1 MTTIVNTPPS
11 SSDNGN
17 GGMIIGIFVLI
28 ILGLLFF
35 YFGLPAI
42 RNMGTP
48 QINVPA
54 PVINLPG
61 EIDVNVQQTP

>member
-1 MTTIVNTPPS
+1 MTTVINTPPS

-17 GGMIIGIFVLI
+17 SGTIITIFVLLF
-28 ILGLLFF
+28 LGFLFF
-35 YFGLPAI
+35 YFGLPAL
-42 RNMGTP
+42 RSLGTP

-54 PVINLPG
+54 PVINIPG